1 MSQPPSITVS
11 ALFERY
17 GALLVDAYGVLVH
30 TEGAFAGAA
39 SFVRRLADEQM
50 PYVVI
55 TNDASRLPETCAD
68 KYSRDGLDIPA
79 DHIVTSGSLLAD
91 YVADRGLQGARALVL
106 GTRDSKTYADRAGL
120 RLVDVDHGDLDMLI
134 LGDEASYDFIP
145 SVDAAL
151 TTLFR
156 KVDAG
161 EDFELVVPN
170 PDLIYQRSE
179 TSYGFTTGSIAAL
192 FERAL
197 AERYPGEDL
206 CFERLGKPFAP
217 MFEEAV
223 ARAGTRRCAVLG
235 DQLETDIKGAND
247 FGLDSV
253 LVATGLTDLESTLR
267 HSAVEPDF
275 VLESLDE

>member
-1 MSQPPSITVS
+1 M
-11 ALFERY
+11 ARY
-17 GALLVDAYGVLVH
+17 EALLVDAYGVLVH

-39 SFVRRLADEQM
+39 AFIQRLRDEQM
-50 PYVVI
+50 PYVII

-68 KYSRDGLDIPA
+68 KYGRDGLDIPA
-79 DHIVTSGSLLAD
+79 ERIVTSGSLLTDYIAD
-91 YVADRGLQGARALVL
+91 HGLQGARALVL
-106 GTRDSKTYADRAGL
+106 GTRDSEVYAERAGL
-120 RLVDVDHGDLDMLI
+120 RLVDLDHGDLDVLV

-145 SVDAAL
+145 AVDAAL

-156 KVDAG
+156 KLDAG
-161 EDFELVVPN
+161 EDFQLVVPN

-179 TSYGFTTGSIAAL
+179 SSYGFTTGSIAAL

-197 AERYPGEDL
+197 EARYPGADL

-235 DQLETDIKGAND
+235 DQLETDIRGAND

-253 LVATGLTDLESTLR
+253 LVETGLTDLQRTLR

-275 VLESLDE
+275 VLESLDH